1 MLIHI
6 QMLQGTPWTIH
17 LKGMEKLLQARL
29 TMLPTRNPTLYAIE
43 AIEVMG
49 IMDLPSFVIG
59 RQSPSLGIW
68 RQYRSGQ
75 LLPQAAAPDAIE
87 PMSGL
92 PKSLIDLFAAADG
105 ERSEQGFWLWPGF
118 EGNML
123 QCQLWEAYR
132 LAGMLDAKR
141 IRRQR
146 DQGSPKSP
154 SYGGF
159 SIVSSPHVRL
169 PDKAIIVARLLS
181 SLDAIRTRANQSEAE
196 GLLIM
201 NAIFYPLFIVTLAV
215 LPDDSYQ
222 RWHNLVQGWFEEE
235 SNRSHSKSMELA
247 WHVLEEMCRQK
258 KNAVFFEVDDVA
270 RHRGFE
276 IGLH

>member
-1 MLIHI
+1 
-6 QMLQGTPWTIH
+6 MLQGTPWTIH
-17 LKGMEKLLQARL
+17 LKGMEKLLHARL
-29 TMLPTRNPTLYAIE
+29 TTLPTRDPTAYAIE

-49 IMDLPSFVIG
+49 IMDLPTFVIG

-75 LLPQAAAPDAIE
+75 LLPQAATPDAIE

-92 PKSLIDLFAAADG
+92 PKSLIDLFSAADE
-105 ERSEQGFWLWPGF
+105 ERSEEGFWLWPGF

-123 QCQLWEAYR
+123 QCHLWEAYR
-132 LAGMLDAKR
+132 LAGMLDARR

-146 DQGSPKSP
+146 GQISPKSP
-154 SYGGF
+154 SSGRF
-159 SIVSSPHVRL
+159 SMVSSPHVHL
-169 PDKAIIVARLLS
+169 PNNAIIVARLLS
-181 SLDAIRTRANQSEAE
+181 SLDAIRTRAHQSEAE

-222 RWHNLVQGWFEEE
+222 RWHALVREWFEEE
-235 SNRSHSKSMELA
+235 LNRSLSKSMELA
-247 WHVLEEMCRQK
+247 WHVLEEMCQQK
-258 KNAVFFEVDDVA
+258 TNAVLFEVDDVA